1 MLTCILCHLD
11 SIVSIF
17 IIHTFYIRAQKYGR
31 MKSIVEFVM
40 KFSYRFVI
48 ITALFVTCL
57 LTANIIASKVVD
69 FGLFT
74 LPAAVIIFPF
84 SYIFGDILTEV
95 YGYQQARRVI
105 WLGFLCNL
113 IFVVF
118 AWLGQLLPPA
128 SLWTGQDA
136 YVTILGY
143 APRLLA
149 ASFLGYLAGEFS
161 NSFVLSKMKIMT
173 KGKWLWS
180 RTISSTI
187 VGEGL
192 DSIIFIIV
200 AFAGTPLFVAIMILW
215 HWLVKI
221 AIEVIF
227 TPLTYLIVNY
237 LKKSESIDTYDY
249 NINFNPIRIRERKTV
264 EQ

>member
-1 MLTCILCHLD
+1 M
-11 SIVSIF
+11 
-17 IIHTFYIRAQKYGR
+17 KY
-31 MKSIVEFVM
+31 
-40 KFSYRFVI
+40 SYRFVF

-57 LTANIIASKVVD
+57 LTANIIASKLVG

-95 YGYQQARRVI
+95 YGYPQARKVI
-105 WLGFLCNL
+105 WLGFFCNL
-113 IFVVF
+113 IFVIF
-118 AWLGQLLPPA
+118 AWLGQVLPPA
-128 SLWTGQDA
+128 SFWTNQQA
-136 YVTILGY
+136 YVAILGY
-143 APRLLA
+143 TPRLLL

-161 NSFVLSKMKIMT
+161 NSFVLAKMKLMT

-192 DSIIFIIV
+192 DSVIFIIV

-227 TPLTYLIVNY
+227 TPLTYVIVNY
-237 LKKSESIDTYDY
+237 LKKNESIDTYDY
-249 NINFNPIRIRERKTV
+249 KTDFNPLRIIERKST
-264 EQ
+264 

>member
-1 MLTCILCHLD
+1 M
-11 SIVSIF
+11 
-17 IIHTFYIRAQKYGR
+17 KY
-31 MKSIVEFVM
+31 
-40 KFSYRFVI
+40 SYRFVF

-57 LTANIIASKVVD
+57 LTANIIASKLVD
-69 FGLFT
+69 FGPFT

-113 IFVVF
+113 IFVIF
-118 AWLGQLLPPA
+118 AWLGQILPPA
-128 SLWTGQDA
+128 SFWTNQEA

-143 APRLLA
+143 TPRLLI

-161 NSFVLSKMKIMT
+161 NSFVLAKMKIMT
-173 KGKWLWS
+173 KGRWLWS

-200 AFAGTPLFVAIMILW
+200 AFAGTSLFVAIMILW

-227 TPLTYLIVNY
+227 TPLTYVIVNY
-237 LKKSESIDTYDY
+237 LKKNESIDTYDY
-249 NINFNPIRIRERKTV
+249 KTNFNPLRIRQRKPTD
-264 EQ
+264 Q